1 MSQLRPLSF
10 VSAGFSLIDGLVATS
25 VVAILAGIAATS
37 ASDSRARQLLLGA
50 ATELEADLQQA
61 HAWAQVLNA
70 PIRLSFEAAE
80 GGSCYVIHTG
90 PTQDC
95 SCLSPQGAA
104 CEAGATPL
112 RTVRFD
118 GPQGLQVSANVRSLT
133 LDPLR
138 GTLSPTGTVKM
149 TAANG
154 AAVHQVIN
162 LTGRIRTCSPTP
174 GLAGFK
180 AC

>member
-1 MSQLRPLSF
+1 MSHLRSSTSL
-10 VSAGFSLIDGLVATS
+10 SAGFSLIDGLVATS

-61 HAWAQVLNA
+61 HAWAQALNT
-70 PIRLSFEAAE
+70 PIRLSFETAE

-90 PTQDC
+90 PAQDC
-95 SCLSPQGAA
+95 SCLAPQGAS
-104 CEAGATPL
+104 CEDGATPL

-118 GPQGLQVSANVRSLT
+118 SPQGLHVSANVRSLT
-133 LDPLR
+133 LDPVR

-149 TAANG
+149 TASNG

-162 LTGRIRTCSPTP
+162 LTGRVRTCSPTP